1 MTARQTR
8 IFQIAKD
15 LNISHTEILTFL
27 KSKGVEVASHMS
39 PVDKATQDMIQA
51 EFHKERQD
59 IDRFRKEQVRR
70 EIHQTR
76 IDEQQKTQ
84 KKLNLLSLD
93 EQRSLEKQEK
103 KKAKEKA
110 KEQAVVEEERKKAKQ
125 AEQKKQDKQK
135 TSYKLRHPHPAPQ
148 GEQKQKKG
156 RQKNNSVRQGSEVL

>member
-1 MTARQTR
+1 MVARQIR

-39 PVDKATQDMIQA
+39 PVDKATQDMIQV

-93 EQRSLEKQEK
+93 EQRTLEKQEQ
-103 KKAKEKA
+103 KKAKQKE
-110 KEQAVVEEERKKAKQ
+110 KEQAVEEERKKAEQ
-125 AEQKKQDKQK
+125 DEQKKQD
-135 TSYKLRHPHPAPQ
+135 
-148 GEQKQKKG
+148 EQKN
-156 RQKNNSVRQGSEVL
+156 RKNQ

>member
-1 MTARQTR
+1 MPKNIR

-27 KSKGVEVASHMS
+27 KKKGVDVASHMT
-39 PVDKATQDMIQA
+39 PVDEDIQEMIQA

-76 IDEQQKTQ
+76 IDEQQKAH

-93 EQRSLEKQEK
+93 EQRTIEKKEKQKEE
-103 KKAKEKA
+103 KKAKENT
-110 KEQAVVEEERKKAKQ
+110 Q
-125 AEQKKQDKQK
+125 
-135 TSYKLRHPHPAPQ
+135 
-148 GEQKQKKG
+148 
-156 RQKNNSVRQGSEVL
+156 

>member
-1 MTARQTR
+1 MAARQTR

-39 PVDKATQDMIQA
+39 PVDETTQDIIQA

-93 EQRSLEKQEK
+93 EQRTLEKQEK
-103 KKAKEKA
+103 KKEKE
-110 KEQAVVEEERKKAKQ
+110 
-125 AEQKKQDKQK
+125 
-135 TSYKLRHPHPAPQ
+135 
-148 GEQKQKKG
+148 G
-156 RQKNNSVRQGSEVL
+156 

>member
-1 MTARQTR
+1 MAARQTR

-15 LNISHTEILTFL
+15 LNISHTEILIFL

-93 EQRSLEKQEK
+93 EQRMLEKQEQ
-103 KKAKEKA
+103 KKAKQKA
-110 KEQAVVEEERKKAKQ
+110 KEQAVEEEKKNAEQ
-125 AEQKKQDKQK
+125 VEQKKQANRK
-135 TSYKLRHPHPAPQ
+135 SR
-148 GEQKQKKG
+148 
-156 RQKNNSVRQGSEVL
+156 KNQ